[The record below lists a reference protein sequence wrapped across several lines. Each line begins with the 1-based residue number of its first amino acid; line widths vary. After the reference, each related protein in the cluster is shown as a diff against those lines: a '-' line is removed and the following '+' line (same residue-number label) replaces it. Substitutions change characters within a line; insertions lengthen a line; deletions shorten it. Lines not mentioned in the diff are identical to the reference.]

1 MRLPDTPPPYLRP
14 SITER
19 ERAEIEAT
27 LGPVTDSLALLAVR
41 DGRGT
46 QFQRFE
52 FLGDSVLDVVLTV
65 HRWAEP
71 GCPSCDDR
79 EAAAV
84 VSDLRLAE
92 AAVRAGLGAWLE
104 WRASD
109 ERIADLV
116 ETCVAA
122 CWLSGRWPQT
132 VHFVERVVHRVGEAT
147 TSALVGGGSGLRP
160 GRRGRRVGSAL
171 LELAA
176 ADGLVQRFGD
186 ADEGEL
192 SSRRAAVHRAT
203 AIAAIAGARV
213 GAPRGDPDVVLSLVE
228 DEVAAV
234 LAARGADQALV
245 FASGFV
251 PVDPR

>member
-1 MRLPDTPPPYLRP
+1 MRVPDTPPPYLRP

-19 ERAEIEAT
+19 ESAEIEAT
-27 LGPVTDSLALLAVR
+27 LGSVTDPVALLAVR
-41 DGRGT
+41 DGRGK
-46 QFQRFE
+46 QFQRLE

-71 GCPSCDDR
+71 SCPACADR
-79 EAAAV
+79 EAATV

-122 CWLSGRWPQT
+122 CWRSGRWPQT
-132 VHFVERVVHRVGEAT
+132 VLFVERIIHPVGEAT
-147 TSALVGGGSGLRP
+147 RDALVSGDRSLRA
-160 GRRGRRVGSAL
+160 GRLGRRVGSAL

-176 ADGLVQRFGD
+176 ADGLVQRFAD

-203 AIAAIAGARV
+203 AIAAIADARPA
-213 GAPRGDPDVVLSLVE
+213 APRGDPDVVLSLVE
-228 DEVAAV
+228 DEVAAA
-234 LAARGADQALV
+234 LADRGADEALV
-245 FASGFV
+245 LASEFV
-251 PVDPR
+251 PVAPG

>member
-1 MRLPDTPPPYLRP
+1 MRVPDTPPPSLRP

-19 ERAEIEAT
+19 ERAEIEST
-27 LGPVTDSLALLAVR
+27 LGPVSDPVALRAVR
-41 DGRGT
+41 DGRGK
-46 QFQRFE
+46 QFQRLE
-52 FLGDSVLDVVLTV
+52 LLGDSVLDVVLTV

-79 EAAAV
+79 EAATV

-132 VHFVERVVHRVGEAT
+132 VLFVDRVVHPVGGAT
-147 TSALVGGGSGLRP
+147 RDALVSGDSSLRA
-160 GRRGRRVGSAL
+160 GRSGRRVGSAL

-176 ADGLVQRFGD
+176 ADGLVQRFPD

-192 SSRRAAVHRAT
+192 SKRRAAVHRAT
-203 AIAAIAGARV
+203 AIAAIAATRPS
-213 GAPRGDPDVVLSLVE
+213 APRGDPDMVLSQVE
-228 DEVAAV
+228 DEVADV
-234 LAARGADQALV
+234 LADRGADQALT
-245 FASGFV
+245 FAAEFV
-251 PVDPR
+251 PVGPR

>member
-1 MRLPDTPPPYLRP
+1 MRVPDTPPPSLRP

-19 ERAEIEAT
+19 ERAEIEST
-27 LGPVTDSLALLAVR
+27 LGPVSDPVALLAVR
-41 DGRGT
+41 DGRGK
-46 QFQRFE
+46 QFQRLE
-52 FLGDSVLDVVLTV
+52 LLGDSVLDVVLTV

-79 EAAAV
+79 EAVAV

-92 AAVRAGLGAWLE
+92 AAVQAGLGAWLE

-132 VHFVERVVHRVGEAT
+132 VLFVERIVHPVGEAT
-147 TSALVGGGSGLRP
+147 RDALVGGDRGLRR
-160 GRRGRRVGSAL
+160 GRLGRRVGSAL

-176 ADGLVQRFGD
+176 ADGLVQRLPD

-203 AIAAIAGARV
+203 AIASIAATRPS
-213 GAPRGDPDVVLSLVE
+213 ALHGDPDTVLSMVE
-228 DEVAAV
+228 DEVADV
-234 LAARGADQALV
+234 LADRGADQALT
-245 FASGFV
+245 FAAEFV
-251 PVDPR
+251 PVGPR

>member
-1 MRLPDTPPPYLRP
+1 MRVPDTPPPTLRR

-19 ERAEIEAT
+19 ERAEIEAA
-27 LGPVTDSLALLAVR
+27 LGPITDTVALLAVR
-41 DGRGT
+41 DGRGK
-46 QFQRFE
+46 QFQRLE

-71 GCPSCDDR
+71 DCPSCDDR
-79 EAAAV
+79 DAAAV

-92 AAVRAGLGAWLE
+92 AAVQAGLGAWLE

-122 CWLSGRWPQT
+122 CWLSGRWPQAGR
-132 VHFVERVVHRVGEAT
+132 FAERVVHPVGEAT
-147 TSALVGGGSGLRP
+147 RDVLVGGGPHLRP
-160 GRRGRRVGSAL
+160 GRHGRRVGSAL

-176 ADGLVQRFGD
+176 ADGLVQRFAD

-203 AIAAIAGARV
+203 AIALIAGARS
-213 GAPRGDPDVVLSLVE
+213 GAADGDPDVILSLVE

-234 LAARGADQALV
+234 LAAAGADQALLL
-245 FASGFV
+245 ASEFV
-251 PVDPR
+251 PVRPR